1 MQLNSNQMFIL
12 QNILLTL
19 PVNYR
24 KLDFI
29 FLDENGLFYY
39 ENSNKIKLD
48 KLKNYV
54 FYFVSEELKIEVVLD
69 WTPEITYQYLKGKD
83 YTKRNL
89 YFRKYRVKVCD

>member
-69 WTPEITYQYLKGKD
+69 WTPEITYQ
-83 YTKRNL
+83 
-89 YFRKYRVKVCD
+89 

>member
-54 FYFVSEELKIEVVLD
+54 FYFVSEELKL
-69 WTPEITYQYLKGKD
+69 
-83 YTKRNL
+83 R
-89 YFRKYRVKVCD
+89 

>member
-19 PVNYR
+19 PVNDR

-83 YTKRNL
+83 YTKKK
-89 YFRKYRVKVCD
+89 FIFSKV

>member
-1 MQLNSNQMFIL
+1 MIGCNLQLNSNQMFIL

-69 WTPEITYQYLKGKD
+69 WTPEIT
-83 YTKRNL
+83 
-89 YFRKYRVKVCD
+89 

>member
-12 QNILLTL
+12 QNILLTS

-83 YTKRNL
+83 YTKKK
-89 YFRKYRVKVCD
+89 FIFSKV

>member
-1 MQLNSNQMFIL
+1 M
-12 QNILLTL
+12 LL
-19 PVNYR
+19 VNYW

-69 WTPEITYQYLKGKD
+69 WILEIIY
-83 YTKRNL
+83 
-89 YFRKYRVKVCD
+89 